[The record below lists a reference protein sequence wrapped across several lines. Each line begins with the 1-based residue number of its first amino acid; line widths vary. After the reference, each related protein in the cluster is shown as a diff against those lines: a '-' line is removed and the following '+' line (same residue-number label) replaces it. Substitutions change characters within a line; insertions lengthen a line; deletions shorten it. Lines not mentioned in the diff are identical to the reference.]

1 MDTYI
6 SFDDVPLM
14 LTVEELARLM
24 RVSRN
29 TAYKY
34 VRNGN
39 IKSVEVCK
47 QIRIPKSELISL
59 FETK

>member
-14 LTVEELARLM
+14 LTVPELARLL

-34 VRNGN
+34 VKDGN
-39 IKSVEVCK
+39 IKSVVVCR
-47 QIRIPKSELISL
+47 QIRIPKSELL
-59 FETK
+59 PMFAAK

>member
-1 MDTYI
+1 MNTYL

-34 VRNGN
+34 VKDGS
-39 IKSVEVCK
+39 IKSVVVCK
-47 QIRIPKSELISL
+47 QIRIPKSALL
-59 FETK
+59 QMFADK

>member
-1 MDTYI
+1 MNTYL
-6 SFDDVPLM
+6 SLDDVPLM

-34 VRNGN
+34 VKDGS
-39 IKSVEVCK
+39 IKSVVVCK
-47 QIRIPKSELISL
+47 QIRIPKSELL
-59 FETK
+59 QMFAEK

>member
-6 SFDDVPLM
+6 SYNDVPLM
-14 LTVEELARLM
+14 LTVEELAHLM

-34 VRNGN
+34 VKDGN
-39 IKSVEVCK
+39 IKSITVCK
-47 QIRIPKSELISL
+47 QLRIPKSELL
-59 FETK
+59 PMFAAK